1 MVFRESVE
9 PGDIGPAPENRR
21 DFLYIATGA
30 VAVVGAAAVVWPF
43 IDSMQPSADISAIA
57 SVEVDLSTVEPGQRL
72 TVKWRGRPVF
82 IIHRMQAMIEQARAD
97 DLNPDLIDPQP
108 DSARV
113 GRPEWLVL
121 VGVCTHLG
129 CIPLGQG
136 DSDNRGPFGG
146 WFCPCHG
153 SIYDI
158 SGRVRKGP
166 APRNLDVPPY
176 MFLDDSRIRIG

>member
-72 TVKWRGRPVF
+72 TVKWRGQTGVHHSSHASHDRAGTRRRP
-82 IIHRMQAMIEQARAD
+82 Q
-97 DLNPDLIDPQP
+97 
-108 DSARV
+108 S
-113 GRPEWLVL
+113 
-121 VGVCTHLG
+121 
-129 CIPLGQG
+129 
-136 DSDNRGPFGG
+136 
-146 WFCPCHG
+146 
-153 SIYDI
+153 
-158 SGRVRKGP
+158 
-166 APRNLDVPPY
+166 
-176 MFLDDSRIRIG
+176 